1 MKKFTQ
7 VLLVALLIITALAMA
22 GCGEEEKYNKAK
34 NAFLAAEQQLVK
46 IDVTDI
52 TKHDALVKDLDTQ
65 IAAMQKIAVSET
77 KLNNDLIQV
86 KQKYE
91 HDKQVWKDMKAE
103 HDTIKKMD
111 EDLKGQ
117 ESGTFVNG
125 FGKSKWQ

>member
-1 MKKFTQ
+1 MKITTKA
-7 VLLVALLIITALAMA
+7 LLVFILLITTLSIT

-46 IDVTDI
+46 IDVKDI

-65 IAAMQKIAVSET
+65 IAAIQKIAASET

-91 HDKQVWKDMKAE
+91 HDKQIWKAMKAE
-103 HDTIKKMD
+103 HDSIEKMD
-111 EDLKGQ
+111 KDLGAGKYGA
-117 ESGTFVNG
+117 FVSP
-125 FGKSKWQ
+125 SKY

>member
-1 MKKFTQ
+1 MKKIAL
-7 VLLVALLIITALAMA
+7 VLMLIVMALAIT

-34 NAFLAAEQQLVK
+34 NAFLTAEQQLVK
-46 IDVTDI
+46 IDVEDI
-52 TKHDALVKDLDTQ
+52 AKHDALVKDLDAQ

-111 EDLKGQ
+111 EDLGSDKYGA
-117 ESGTFVNG
+117 FVSP
-125 FGKSKWQ
+125 SKY